1 MKASQENGMDK
12 SGAGSVQATRRA
24 AIGLVG
30 AAAVVMAASAG
41 EAIANSASDDS
52 RVKTPSKGATTAMSD
67 SNAMSLEDKAAI
79 EAMLLHIFWLAD
91 HGHLDQVADF
101 HTEDALVTSNAP
113 PPWDRMQGREA
124 IRESGLKNPT
134 PPGAMTRHI
143 MTALQMMPNKD
154 GAVETACTVLRFSRN
169 ADQPLGMCLLE
180 DSAATLVRAGHGR
193 WLISKRHV
201 DILFPLAPGGGP
213 PGAGRGPLPGSAPTP
228 GAAPET
234 PAGASSRG

>member
-12 SGAGSVQATRRA
+12 SGVGSVQATRRA

-41 EAIANSASDDS
+41 EA
-52 RVKTPSKGATTAMSD
+52 TKGATTAMSD

-143 MTALQMMPNKD
+143 MTALQMVPNKD
-154 GAVETACTVLRFSRN
+154 GTVETTCTVLRFSRN

-201 DILFPLAPGGGP
+201 DILFPLAPGSGP
-213 PGAGRGPLPGSAPTP
+213 PAEIPRK
-228 GAAPET
+228 
-234 PAGASSRG
+234 